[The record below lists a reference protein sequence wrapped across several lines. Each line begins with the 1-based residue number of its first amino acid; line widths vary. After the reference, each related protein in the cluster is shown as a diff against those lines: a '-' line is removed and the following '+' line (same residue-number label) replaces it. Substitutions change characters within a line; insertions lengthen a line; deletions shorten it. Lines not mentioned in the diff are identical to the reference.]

1 MFELVHIVAQ
11 HHLAPLLFCKKEQD
25 KSITRRNRASNPNP
39 KTRRHPRQQVLL
51 LLFCLLLKSF
61 SLKLLDLSVSN

>member
-1 MFELVHIVAQ
+1 VHIVAQ
-11 HHLAPLLFCKKEQD
+11 HHLAPLLFCNKEQD
-25 KSITRRNRASNPNP
+25 KALREETELQTPNP

-61 SLKLLDLSVSN
+61 SLKLLDLSVSD